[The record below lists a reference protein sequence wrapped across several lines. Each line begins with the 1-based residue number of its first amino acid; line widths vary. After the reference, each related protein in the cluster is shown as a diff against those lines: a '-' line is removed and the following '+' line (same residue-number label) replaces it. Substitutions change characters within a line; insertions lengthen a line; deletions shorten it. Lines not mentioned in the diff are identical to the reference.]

1 MYNKIKIKP
10 FEVIQ
15 KCVSIYLATP
25 YLMSLFWISFNALLR
40 TPYIFKGNIKI
51 AGPGLYPGAPG
62 LDKYRVLSEAGAQGW
77 QRTGH
82 PLFSDIEHF
91 AILDII
97 SRQYTFI
104 R

>member
-1 MYNKIKIKP
+1 MCLYKLSYPISY
-10 FEVIQ
+10 ELV
-15 KCVSIYLATP
+15 LT
-25 YLMSLFWISFNALLR
+25 SFNALLR

-62 LDKYRVLSEAGAQGW
+62 LNKDRVLSEAGAQGW
-77 QRTGH
+77 QRTRH